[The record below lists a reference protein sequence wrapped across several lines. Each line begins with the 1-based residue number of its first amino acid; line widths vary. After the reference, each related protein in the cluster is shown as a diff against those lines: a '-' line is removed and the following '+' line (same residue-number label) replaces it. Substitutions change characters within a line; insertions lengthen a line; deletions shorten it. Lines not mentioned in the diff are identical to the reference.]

1 MFVGPELGRG
11 AVQLLGGGA
20 AGVLRQHAVRGS
32 RGRGLLCRGQAGL
45 LCADS
50 EINMYKVR
58 IYRIVRNIHVD
69 CRYDVRPKK
78 DRCLLFM
85 RVTESAEWSES

>member
-1 MFVGPELGRG
+1 MKFHEVPLAALVFIMFVGPEMGRG

-50 EINMYKVR
+50 EINML
-58 IYRIVRNIHVD
+58 
-69 CRYDVRPKK
+69 CR
-78 DRCLLFM
+78 
-85 RVTESAEWSES
+85 

>member
-32 RGRGLLCRGQAGL
+32 RGRGLLCRGQAGV

-50 EINMYKVR
+50 EINMQ
-58 IYRIVRNIHVD
+58 I
-69 CRYDVRPKK
+69 
-78 DRCLLFM
+78 
-85 RVTESAEWSES
+85 